1 MAKAAFEISESDQAD
16 GDFISLPFTLYEG
29 EMMWRAPLRFERKA
43 QLSAKN
49 LTRTGISAR
58 FFVARHDG
66 QAIGRI
72 AAFTNAAHDSVYGGC
87 TAFFGYFDCA
97 DDPELADA
105 LLNSA
110 KTWARAQGRT
120 HLRGPAMWSVNEEV
134 GLLVEG
140 FDHPPAVMMP
150 YGHPYYVDAITRNGF
165 EKSIDLYAYLA
176 DLTDGAPSGRL
187 VEALRQKAE
196 NDSGLTWR
204 SMNRR
209 DFMGDVRLARD
220 IFNDAWSGNWGFIP
234 FSEEQFG
241 HMAKEMRP
249 IMFAQ
254 GFQIGFVDDEPAAFI
269 WMIPDLNEAFK
280 GLDGRLLPV
289 GWAKLMWRLK
299 AKKVTKGRV
308 PLMGLKRKFHKGRRG
323 VALTTKICSDAFDAG
338 KAQGFTQ
345 CELSW
350 ILEGN
355 RSMTGICE
363 MVGAEQYK
371 TYRMVE
377 AEL

>member
-1 MAKAAFEISESDQAD
+1 
-16 GDFISLPFTLYEG
+16 
-29 EMMWRAPLRFERKA
+29 
-43 QLSAKN
+43 
-49 LTRTGISAR
+49 
-58 FFVARHDG
+58 
-66 QAIGRI
+66 
-72 AAFTNAAHDSVYGGC
+72 
-87 TAFFGYFDCA
+87 
-97 DDPELADA
+97 
-105 LLNSA
+105 
-110 KTWARAQGRT
+110 
-120 HLRGPAMWSVNEEV
+120 MWSVNEEV

-165 EKSIDLYAYLA
+165 GKSIDLYAYLA

-280 GLDGRLLPV
+280 GLDGRLLPL
-289 GWAKLMWRLK
+289 GWAKLMWRIK